1 MYSTKIEYIN
11 AQSLEMSSCE
21 RMNLP
26 NAHQTKKAVQ
36 LVCDFNNNRVV
47 YTDSCASSES
57 TSCNEFGVGTKL
69 KESTFKNNNESHYCK
84 DSMVFVDRMWPSI
97 VLVSTYSI
105 RLLTRVQDWYQ
116 WWWSPFAWM
125 VDVVL

>member
-1 MYSTKIEYIN
+1 
-11 AQSLEMSSCE
+11 MSSCE

-36 LVCDFNNNRVV
+36 LVSDFNNNRVV
-47 YTDSCASSES
+47 YTASSASSES

-84 DSMVFVDRMWPSI
+84 DSMVFVNRM
-97 VLVSTYSI
+97 
-105 RLLTRVQDWYQ
+105 
-116 WWWSPFAWM
+116 
-125 VDVVL
+125 